1 MDLLIGPI
9 LAKNGWIKVKLLFFY
24 ISKREE
30 KVSYVQESDIFFYYI
45 RWKFV
50 NNKMVTEY
58 IDMFY
63 IYRKLE

>member
-9 LAKNGWIKVKLLFFY
+9 LAKNCWIKVKLLFFY
-24 ISKREE
+24 ISKWEE

-45 RWKFV
+45 CWKFV

-63 IYRKLE
+63 IYRKLG